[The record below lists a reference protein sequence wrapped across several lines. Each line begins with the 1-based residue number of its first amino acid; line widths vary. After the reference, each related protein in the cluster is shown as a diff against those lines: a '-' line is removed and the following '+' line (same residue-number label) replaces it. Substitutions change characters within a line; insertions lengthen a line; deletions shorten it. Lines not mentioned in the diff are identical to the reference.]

1 VTAAVALVSVFIFSP
16 ASKVIP
22 ALPVIQVLE
31 PVFWIKTLP
40 PEIDKTVNGV
50 FAVLLP
56 QADIPKS
63 KDIVIVT
70 RNNIRYKTERV
81 ECIFSPCPTMTITK
95 FPELSYIDNKF
106 GVYQNQIK

>member
-1 VTAAVALVSVFIFSP
+1 VTDAVAPVSVFIFSP
-16 ASKVIP
+16 ASKDIP
-22 ALPVIQVLE
+22 ALPVIHVLE

-40 PEIDKTVNGV
+40 PVIDKTVKGV
-50 FAVLLP
+50 FAVPLP

-81 ECIFSPCPTMTITK
+81 ECILTLYPIRKYCDN
-95 FPELSYIDNKF
+95 YIF
-106 GVYQNQIK
+106 E